1 MPIFS
6 LLALSLSYYINFQ
19 SSFFERIVVNPL
31 KRSVKPISEFFR
43 MVLHFNFLL
52 ERLGALIGSL
62 ETSVWR

>member
-19 SSFFERIVVNPL
+19 LSFFERIVVNPL

-62 ETSVWR
+62 ETNVWR